1 MERQEQRIAR
11 DVRRTHERVR
21 GAIETEKWRSDIEVE
36 HARIQGDANGRA
48 IEGDRK
54 SQWPREQHGGD
65 RRGARLVG
73 AASPVMR
80 NRPGRQPYFTIPDMG
95 VLLCHARLSIT
106 QRFYLG
112 PCKHES
118 RLPRLQEMV
127 IVPGFRVPGDGD
139 FFHVSSARYALT
151 WG

>member
-21 GAIETEKWRSDIEVE
+21 GAIETEKWRSDIKVE

-73 AASPVMR
+73 
-80 NRPGRQPYFTIPDMG
+80 
-95 VLLCHARLSIT
+95 
-106 QRFYLG
+106 
-112 PCKHES
+112 
-118 RLPRLQEMV
+118 
-127 IVPGFRVPGDGD
+127 DGD
-139 FFHVSSARYALT
+139 TGLTARRRDEDLLRDQRRK
-151 WG
+151 